1 MKFNPNSPYNAH
13 GLNISNTICENP
25 TGAIP
30 YGE

>member
-1 MKFNPNSPYNAH
+1 MNFNSNSPYNAH

-30 YGE
+30 

>member
-1 MKFNPNSPYNAH
+1 MNFNPNSPYNAH

-30 YGE
+30 

>member
-1 MKFNPNSPYNAH
+1 MKFKPNFPYNAH

-30 YGE
+30 